1 MRADRRADD
10 VVRVGRVTAPVADCL
25 VRGVLQRHV
34 ARSDRAH
41 FGAQHFHFLH
51 IRVLTFYVGLAHV
64 DDAPHVFQRADRS
77 GSHTVL
83 PCARFG
89 DDTGFAHL
97 LRDQNLSDRIVDL
110 VRSGMVQVFAFEVD
124 PAAVPFGQAPCE
136 IERGRATDIVAQQ
149 LIEFAAERFRLHN
162 GQVVVLQFFY
172 ASVKNF
178 GNVSP
183 AEPAVIAVFV
193 YLKCFHRFRF
203 YDFVLVVIRKE
214 PCRKYD
220 RALCYLWFRFEQIR
234 ESATLRLRKL

>member
-1 MRADRRADD
+1 MVAADNPAFSTGLGQYDLHAPVVDVVVNCSGRIAAAADTGYQVVRIVAAFLLLQLFADLLADNRLQPGHHIGVRVRADRRADD
-10 VVRVGRVTAPVADCL
+10 VVRVGRVAAPVADCL

-136 IERGRATDIVAQQ
+136 IERGRAADIVAQQ

-162 GQVVVLQFFY
+162 G
-172 ASVKNF
+172 
-178 GNVSP
+178 
-183 AEPAVIAVFV
+183 
-193 YLKCFHRFRF
+193 
-203 YDFVLVVIRKE
+203 
-214 PCRKYD
+214 
-220 RALCYLWFRFEQIR
+220 
-234 ESATLRLRKL
+234 

>member
-1 MRADRRADD
+1 M
-10 VVRVGRVTAPVADCL
+10 
-25 VRGVLQRHV
+25 
-34 ARSDRAH
+34 
-41 FGAQHFHFLH
+41 
-51 IRVLTFYVGLAHV
+51 
-64 DDAPHVFQRADRS
+64 
-77 GSHTVL
+77 L
-83 PCARFG
+83 PCTRFG

-97 LRDQNLSDRIVDL
+97 LRDQDLSDRIVDL

-124 PAAVPFGQAPCE
+124 PAAVPFGQALCE

-162 GQVVVLQFFY
+162 GQVVVLQVFY